1 MPSKITSKLI
11 AEIHDNHV
19 IIAYQGIFDN
29 SVLTILAQNIE
40 NNVDTDER
48 LKKKLFKIFLEM
60 AQNVSLYSEE
70 RKMVGTSD
78 MGEGIFIIKEYDDH
92 FTIATGNL
100 SPTAYAEMVI
110 EHIDKINAMNREQLR
125 EYKRER
131 RALPHGAKGGA
142 NIGLIQI
149 ALTSENKINCRIG
162 ENHGQNVFLA
172 LATRINK

>member
-11 AEIHDNHV
+11 EEIHDSNV

-48 LKKKLFKIFLEM
+48 LKKKLFKVFLEM

-70 RKMVGTSD
+70 RKMVGTAD
-78 MGEGIFIIKEYDDH
+78 MGEGIFIIKEFEDH
-92 FTIATGNL
+92 FTIATGNMA
-100 SPTAYAEMVI
+100 PPAFVEDITKHI
-110 EHIDKINAMNREQLR
+110 ERINSMNRDELR

-131 RALPHGAKGGA
+131 RALPHGVKGGA

-149 ALTSENKINCRIG
+149 ALTSENNISYKL
-162 ENHGQNVFLA
+162 GQDTGADIFLA
-172 LATRINK
+172 IGTRINK